1 MNNKVLIEKIKDK
14 VTSWRNN
21 DYEGVYK
28 ETKNILRHI
37 KSVNFLY
44 SPQIEALE
52 TYIYLKEILGNKP
65 TSEII
70 SSLFDTTKELIDLL
84 PISNEEKYQLAF
96 DEARDTKIQ
105 TLLEKEYGQFDYPN
119 QVYALTMG
127 SGKTI
132 LMGTMILYE
141 FILSTINPD
150 DNRFAKNILVFAPDT
165 TIIESLKEI
174 KDFDYTK
181 VMPKEYQNTLLNI
194 KYHYLESTDTA
205 VNFLGNNNII
215 VSNSQKIII
224 KTKHKIDNRQKFL
237 LNEAERQK
245 EVIINNRLQAIKK
258 LQNLAIFVDEAHHSY
273 GSKGKDSLETKLKS
287 SRETILHIHQE
298 GKTPIVNV
306 VNLTGTPYV
315 ENKMIN
321 DVVYH
326 FGLKQGIEQ
335 GILKEVRFFE
345 YDNIKSEQFVEQVV
359 TNFVETYEEKRLEGK
374 LPKIA
379 IYASN
384 IVDLQQDL
392 RPTLEKVLLN
402 KGISTDK
409 ILEYHTEAEQFKDD
423 FRALDTPNSQKQF
436 ILLVGK
442 GTEGWNVRSL
452 VATALY
458 RKPSSS
464 IFVLQSTTRCMRS
477 IGDNST
483 VATIFLSPENARILD
498 KELENN
504 FGITRAD
511 LEQQNASKIE
521 LKLTVEKKK
530 ALTVKKELK
539 EVLSIVNE
547 NTKDIKLPTIN
558 ELKNQIVETKVKFKS
573 ILITDDKTEAK
584 LTQTHVSY
592 LTPTVLNKVT
602 LYEIIVN
609 LSIATH
615 LPCITVKSILQ
626 QNDLLSDELAEV
638 IGRNNGVIDFLATEI
653 VDQMFSYKVN
663 SRVIEETIE
672 LTKNFPFKITRD
684 KKDSE
689 SLVVFRDDRSKSRL
703 GFHID
708 PYAFDSKDELELFNF
723 LQAQLE
729 PNEYVVDIY
738 FTGNINDHTHTDFY
752 FEYFNPSK
760 EQMARYFPDFLI
772 ETSKNRY
779 VVLEVKSDKERTTYE
794 ANKKQYES
802 GKQELF
808 DEVFSKEVG
817 FRDFQTLNKNFDYH
831 IVFDARLQQKQ
842 KELIGKLALV

>member
-14 VTSWRNN
+14 VIAWRDN

-37 KSVNFLY
+37 KSINFLY
-44 SPQIEALE
+44 SPQLEALE

-70 SSLFDTTKELIDLL
+70 SNLFDTTKELIDLL

-105 TLLEKEYGQFDYPN
+105 KLIEKEYGQFDYPN

-141 FILSTINPD
+141 FVLSTINPD
-150 DNRFAKNILVFAPDT
+150 DIRFAKNILVFAPDT

-237 LNEAERQK
+237 LNEAERKK

-273 GSKGKDSLETKLKS
+273 GNKGKDSLETKLKS

-321 DVVYH
+321 DVVCH

-345 YDNIKSEQFVEQVV
+345 YENIKSEQFVEQVV
-359 TNFVETYEEKRLEGK
+359 TNFVETYGERRLEGK

-384 IVDLQQDL
+384 IEDLQQDL

-402 KGISTDK
+402 KRISTDK

-477 IGDNST
+477 LGDKST
-483 VATIFLSPENARILD
+483 VATIFLSPENARVLD

-521 LKLTVEKKK
+521 LKLTVEK
-530 ALTVKKELK
+530 
-539 EVLSIVNE
+539 
-547 NTKDIKLPTIN
+547 
-558 ELKNQIVETKVKFKS
+558 
-573 ILITDDKTEAK
+573 
-584 LTQTHVSY
+584 
-592 LTPTVLNKVT
+592 
-602 LYEIIVN
+602 
-609 LSIATH
+609 
-615 LPCITVKSILQ
+615 
-626 QNDLLSDELAEV
+626 
-638 IGRNNGVIDFLATEI
+638 R
-653 VDQMFSYKVN
+653 
-663 SRVIEETIE
+663 
-672 LTKNFPFKITRD
+672 
-684 KKDSE
+684 
-689 SLVVFRDDRSKSRL
+689 SRL
-703 GFHID
+703 
-708 PYAFDSKDELELFNF
+708 
-723 LQAQLE
+723 Q
-729 PNEYVVDIY
+729 
-738 FTGNINDHTHTDFY
+738 
-752 FEYFNPSK
+752 
-760 EQMARYFPDFLI
+760 
-772 ETSKNRY
+772 
-779 VVLEVKSDKERTTYE
+779 
-794 ANKKQYES
+794 
-802 GKQELF
+802 
-808 DEVFSKEVG
+808 
-817 FRDFQTLNKNFDYH
+817 
-831 IVFDARLQQKQ
+831 
-842 KELIGKLALV
+842 